1 MQANPT
7 LDQLQVFLAV
17 AETGSFSAAARRLNR
32 AQSVVSYM
40 IGNLE
45 AQLEMPLFERG
56 GTREPRLTP
65 EGKAMLPDARR
76 MIGVLNDIR
85 SRAEGMKLGLE
96 SELAIAVDV
105 SLPSPAL
112 VETLKGFE
120 HQFPSV
126 SLKLNVGALGVVWDQ
141 LLNQKC
147 DIGFGGQLIGAT
159 DGLISIRIGDASM
172 TPVAAPD
179 HPLAV
184 YKGRVPLSV
193 VRENIQLVISD
204 ASRMTE
210 GKDFGVFAYR
220 TWRMTDMSTKRDLIL
235 SGLGWGGLPT
245 WMVSDD
251 IAAGRLKALDLEPY
265 PVRPYSLFAFHR
277 ADSMPGPAATWL
289 IEQFKEELPKVC
301 AIMRP
306 HIHLAGLRIAADH
319 Q

>member
-32 AQSVVSYM
+32 AQSVISYT
-40 IGNLE
+40 IANLE
-45 AQLEMPLFERG
+45 AQLEMPLFERE

-85 SRAEGMKLGLE
+85 SRAEGMKFGLE
-96 SELAIAVDV
+96 SELSIAVDV

-112 VETLKGFE
+112 VEALKSFE

-126 SLKLNVGALGVVWDQ
+126 TLKLNVGALGVVWDQ
-141 LLNQKC
+141 LLNQNC
-147 DIGFGGQLIGAT
+147 DIGFGGQLIGKT
-159 DGLISIRIGDASM
+159 DELVSIRVGEASM
-172 TPVAAPD
+172 IPVAAPD

-204 ASRMTE
+204 VSRMTE

-220 TWRMTDMSTKRDLIL
+220 TWRMTDVSTKHDLIL

-245 WMVSDD
+245 WLVADD
-251 IAAGRLKALDLEPY
+251 IAAGKLKALDLEPY

-289 IEQFKEELPKVC
+289 IQRFKEELPKVC
-301 AIMRP
+301 AVMRP
-306 HIHLAGLRIAADH
+306 NEHFAGLRVASDLL
-319 Q
+319 

>member
-1 MQANPT
+1 MLANPT
-7 LDQLQVFLAV
+7 IDQLQVFLAV

-32 AQSVVSYM
+32 AQSVISYT
-40 IGNLE
+40 IANLE
-45 AQLEMPLFERG
+45 AQLEMPLFSRE

-96 SELAIAVDV
+96 SEISIAVDV

-112 VETLKGFE
+112 VAVLKAFE
-120 HQFPSV
+120 RQFPGV

-141 LLNQKC
+141 LLNHHC
-147 DIGFGGQLIGAT
+147 DIGLGGQMTRPADELET
-159 DGLISIRIGDASM
+159 IRIGEASM
-172 TPVAAPD
+172 IPVAAPS
-179 HPLAV
+179 HPLSV

-204 ASRMTE
+204 VSRMTE

-220 TWRMTDMSTKRDLIL
+220 TWRMTDMATKRELIL

-245 WMVSDD
+245 WMVAEDVE
-251 IAAGRLKALDLEPY
+251 AGRLKALDLEPY
-265 PVRPYSLFAFHR
+265 PPRPYSLFAFHR
-277 ADSMPGPAATWL
+277 ADMMPGPASTWL
-289 IEQFKEELPKVC
+289 IERFKEELPKVC
-301 AIMRP
+301 S
-306 HIHLAGLRIAADH
+306 LLRGRASSLDSPEK
-319 Q
+319 